1 MPGRKTPSASPRDNA
16 SLIAGGKGDESG
28 DTRFERVRYFAPNR
42 FSLAK
47 AGIPKR
53 GTFLAPDTGT
63 SGDFR
68 MKLLSKITAIVV
80 LLAGLAAAPAPSRAQ
95 DKVSVGVFPVSSSLP
110 YFVALERGFFK
121 EQNIEPEMTKLM
133 GGPSNVAAMMT
144 NQIEV
149 SAVLVMLEGLNAGVK
164 KPGVAMYISLNSQT
178 KVWKMEQFVVRNG
191 FPASSIADLKGAK
204 LMSAPG
210 PANLNTAKAIL
221 AKNGLKEGDYT
232 IDQLDMGQHVNAMTA
247 GTFDGGY
254 TLEPNASMMI
264 KAGIA
269 RSIEAGVISK
279 YILGSEAADAY
290 AAGCAMTSDFIQKR
304 PDVAKRFAAA
314 WAKAIAFINANPD
327 EARKHLAKNTFTPD
341 NVVDMVSMLGYV
353 MAGDLNPKQLADF
366 QAFADFGTSIGVVP
380 EKVDASKF
388 LQKF

>member
-1 MPGRKTPSASPRDNA
+1 MNLMIK
-16 SLIAGGKGDESG
+16 
-28 DTRFERVRYFAPNR
+28 
-42 FSLAK
+42 
-47 AGIPKR
+47 
-53 GTFLAPDTGT
+53 
-63 SGDFR
+63 
-68 MKLLSKITAIVV
+68 
-80 LLAGLAAAPAPSRAQ
+80 AAALALLTALALPAQSQAQ

-121 EQNIEPEMTKLM
+121 EQNIEPEMTRLM
-133 GGPSNVAAMMT
+133 GGPPNVAAMMT

-149 SAVLVMLEGLNAGVK
+149 SAVLVTLEGLNANVK
-164 KPGVAMYISLNSQT
+164 KPGVAMYIALNSQT

-191 FPASSIADLKGAK
+191 FPANSIADLKGAR

-232 IDQLDMGQHVNAMTA
+232 IDQLDMGQHINAMTA

-264 KAGIA
+264 KAGVA
-269 RSIEAGVISK
+269 RSLEAGVISK
-279 YILGSEAADAY
+279 YILGDDKADAY

-314 WAKAIAFINANPD
+314 WAKAISFINSNPD
-327 EARKHLAKNTFTPD
+327 EARKYLANNTFTPE
-341 NVVDMVSMLGYV
+341 NVVDMVSMLGYAMV
-353 MAGDLNPKQLADF
+353 GDMSRQQLTDL
-366 QAFADFGTSIGVVP
+366 QTFADFGSSIGVVP
-380 EKVDASKF
+380 EKVEVTKF

>member
-1 MPGRKTPSASPRDNA
+1 MKPLHLGICVMTA
-16 SLIAGGKGDESG
+16 
-28 DTRFERVRYFAPNR
+28 
-42 FSLAK
+42 LALG
-47 AGIPKR
+47 AI
-53 GTFLAPDTGT
+53 APDRA
-63 SGDFR
+63 F
-68 MKLLSKITAIVV
+68 
-80 LLAGLAAAPAPSRAQ
+80 AQ
-95 DKVSVGVFPVSSSLP
+95 DKVSVGVFPISSSLP
-110 YFVALERGFFK
+110 YFVALERGYFG
-121 EQNIEPEMTKLM
+121 EQNITPEMTKLM
-133 GGPSNVAAMMT
+133 GGPPNVAAMMT

-149 SAVLVMLEGLNAGVK
+149 AAVLVTLEGLNANVK

-191 FPASSIADLKGAK
+191 FKAETIADLKGAR

-221 AKNGLKEGDYT
+221 ARNGLKEGDYT

-264 KAGIA
+264 KAGVA
-269 RSIEAGVISK
+269 RSLEAGVISK
-279 YILGSEAADAY
+279 YILGDETADAY

-304 PDVAKRFAAA
+304 PDVARRFAAA
-314 WAKAIAFINANPD
+314 WSKAIDFINKNPD
-327 EARKHLAKNTFTPD
+327 EARKYLARNTFTPD

-353 MAGDLNPKQLADF
+353 MAGDMTPKQIGDLQKLADF
-366 QAFADFGTSIGVVP
+366 GNSIGVVP
-380 EKVDASKF
+380 EKIDVTKI

>member
-1 MPGRKTPSASPRDNA
+1 MEPLRRWIG
-16 SLIAGGKGDESG
+16 
-28 DTRFERVRYFAPNR
+28 
-42 FSLAK
+42 
-47 AGIPKR
+47 
-53 GTFLAPDTGT
+53 
-63 SGDFR
+63 
-68 MKLLSKITAIVV
+68 AIVV
-80 LLAGLAAAPAPSRAQ
+80 LLAVGAAAPDRALAQ
-95 DKVSVGVFPVSSSLP
+95 DKVSVGLFPVSSSLP

-133 GGPSNVAAMMT
+133 GGPPNVAAMMT

-149 SAVLVMLEGLNAGVK
+149 SVVLITLEGLNANVK
-164 KPGVAMYISLNSQT
+164 KPGVAKYISLNSQT

-191 FPASSIADLKGAK
+191 FKAETIADLKGAK

-210 PANLNTAKAIL
+210 PANLNTAKAVL

-264 KAGIA
+264 KAGVA
-269 RSIEAGVISK
+269 RSLEAGVISK
-279 YILGSEAADAY
+279 YILGDDAADSY
-290 AAGCAMTSDFIQKR
+290 AAGCAFTSDFIAKR

-314 WAKAIAFINANPD
+314 FGKAIDFINKNPD
-327 EARKHLAKNTFTPD
+327 EARKYLAKNTFTPD

-353 MAGDLNPKQLADF
+353 MVGDMNPKQLEDL
-366 QAFADFGTSIGVVP
+366 QKLADFGVSVGVVP
-380 EKVDASKF
+380 EKVDVTKV
-388 LQKF
+388 LQKY

>member
-1 MPGRKTPSASPRDNA
+1 
-16 SLIAGGKGDESG
+16 
-28 DTRFERVRYFAPNR
+28 
-42 FSLAK
+42 
-47 AGIPKR
+47 
-53 GTFLAPDTGT
+53 
-63 SGDFR
+63 
-68 MKLLSKITAIVV
+68 
-80 LLAGLAAAPAPSRAQ
+80 
-95 DKVSVGVFPVSSSLP
+95 
-110 YFVALERGFFK
+110 VALDRGFFK

-149 SAVLVMLEGLNAGVK
+149 SVVLVMLEGLNANVK
-164 KPGVAMYISLNSQT
+164 KPGVAMYIGLNSQT

-191 FPASSIADLKGAK
+191 FKAETIADLKGAR

-264 KAGIA
+264 KAGVA

-279 YILGSEAADAY
+279 YILGSETANAY
-290 AAGCAMTSDFIQKR
+290 AAGCAMTSEFIQKR
-304 PDVAKRFAAA
+304 PDVAKRFATA
-314 WAKAIAFINANPD
+314 WAKAIAFINSNPD

-341 NVVDMVSMLGYV
+341 NVVDMIPMLGYV
-353 MAGDLNPKQLADF
+353 MAADMSKEQVTDL

-380 EKVDASKF
+380 EKVDATKF

>member
-1 MPGRKTPSASPRDNA
+1 MKWMT
-16 SLIAGGKGDESG
+16 
-28 DTRFERVRYFAPNR
+28 
-42 FSLAK
+42 K
-47 AGIPKR
+47 AV
-53 GTFLAPDTGT
+53 A
-63 SGDFR
+63 
-68 MKLLSKITAIVV
+68 AIV
-80 LLAGLAAAPAPSRAQ
+80 LLAALAALPARSQAQ
-95 DKVSVGVFPVSSSLP
+95 DKVAVGVFPISSSLP

-121 EQNIEPEMTKLM
+121 EQNIEPEMIKLM
-133 GGPSNVAAMMT
+133 GGPPNVAAMMT

-149 SAVLVMLEGLNAGVK
+149 SAVLVMLEGLNANVK
-164 KPGVAMYISLNSQT
+164 KPGVAMYIGLNSQT

-191 FPASSIADLKGAK
+191 FAANSIADLKGAK

-264 KAGIA
+264 KAGVA

-279 YILGSEAADAY
+279 YILGSETANAY

-304 PDVAKRFAAA
+304 PEVAKRFAAA
-314 WAKAIAFINANPD
+314 WAKSIAFINANPD

-353 MAGDLNPKQLADF
+353 MAGDMSAKQLADF

-380 EKVDASKF
+380 EKVDATKF

>member
-1 MPGRKTPSASPRDNA
+1 MEIAQRNHADIKLQGIAGRKTPSAS
-16 SLIAGGKGDESG
+16 SSH
-28 DTRFERVRYFAPNR
+28 V
-42 FSLAK
+42 K
-47 AGIPKR
+47 AGVLKP
-53 GTFLAPDTGT
+53 GTFLAPSSGT
-63 SGDFR
+63 SGDFC
-68 MKLLSKITAIVV
+68 MKLLNKITALVV
-80 LLAGLAAAPAPSRAQ
+80 LLAGLAALPAPSRAQ
-95 DKVSVGVFPVSSSLP
+95 DKVSVGVFPISSSLP

-133 GGPSNVAAMMT
+133 GGPPNVAAMMT

-149 SAVLVMLEGLNAGVK
+149 SAVLVTLEGLNAGVK

-191 FPASSIADLKGAK
+191 FPANSIADLKGAK

-353 MAGDLNPKQLADF
+353 MAGDLSPKQFADF